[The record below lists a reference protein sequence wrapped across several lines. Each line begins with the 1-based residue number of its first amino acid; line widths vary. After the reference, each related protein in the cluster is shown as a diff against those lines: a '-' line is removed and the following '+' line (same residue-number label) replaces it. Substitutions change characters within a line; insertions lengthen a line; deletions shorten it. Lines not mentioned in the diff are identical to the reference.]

1 MCLNKQRK
9 KGIERVT
16 NKCLEEKERSNQ
28 VDVDAI
34 TKKEMLIFGKYHQM
48 CKDDGWALYLRDNI
62 SKKANDK

>member
-1 MCLNKQRK
+1 
-9 KGIERVT
+9 
-16 NKCLEEKERSNQ
+16 